1 MSLQL
6 QSSLDISLGLA
17 RRAKASRLARNMTQM
32 ELADRAGV
40 SLASLKRF
48 ETKGLA
54 SLDLTAR
61 IALIFDS
68 VQALE
73 LVFAESAPAS
83 LDDLI
88 PRQPR
93 QRARKKR

>member
-17 RRAKASRLARNMTQM
+17 RRAKANRLARNMTQA

-48 ETKGLA
+48 EAKGLA
-54 SLDLTAR
+54 SLDLAAR
-61 IALIFDS
+61 IVLILDS
-68 VQALE
+68 VQQFE
-73 LVFAESAPAS
+73 LVFAGSAPAS
-83 LDDLI
+83 LEDLI
-88 PRQPR
+88 PAQPR